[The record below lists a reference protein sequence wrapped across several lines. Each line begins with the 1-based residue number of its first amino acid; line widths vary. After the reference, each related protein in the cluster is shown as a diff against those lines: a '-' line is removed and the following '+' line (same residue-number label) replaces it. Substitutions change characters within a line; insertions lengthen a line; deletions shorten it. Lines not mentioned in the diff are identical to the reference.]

1 MNKFQYKRGAGV
13 QDRNIVSLEAKFR
26 ALQLVDKEDK
36 TAKEALTIIASEFNL
51 DSKKISWTRYAGSTI
66 SRFRA
71 EVANKIGSDDP
82 DALRLVE
89 KFGAATEI
97 KS

>member
-1 MNKFQYKRGAGV
+1 MKFQYKRGPGV
-13 QDRNIVSLEAKFR
+13 QDRNIVPLEAKFR

-36 TAKEALTIIASEFNL
+36 TAKEALGIIATEFNL
-51 DSKKISWTRYAGSTI
+51 DSKKTSWTRYAGSTI

-71 EVANKIGSDDP
+71 EVANKIGSDNA
-82 DALRLVE
+82 DAVRLSE
-89 KFGAATEI
+89 KFNTTTGT

>member
-1 MNKFQYKRGAGV
+1 M
-13 QDRNIVSLEAKFR
+13 DREN
-26 ALQLVDKEDK
+26 K
-36 TAKEALTIIASEFNL
+36 TAKEALSIIAKEFNL

-71 EVANKIGSDDP
+71 EVANKIGSDNP
-82 DALRLVE
+82 DAVRLAE
-89 KFGAATEI
+89 KFNTTTGT